1 MHSMENKAGRLI
13 KIHAVFF
20 YYFLR
25 AATFC
30 NIYFEAS
37 RVQRGRFDRVQGY
50 FILSSTSFSL
60 TSCLSCRCATQLL
73 FYSLF
78 YLLSKFLYYLFFY
91 LLSQLLFYLLLFL
104 FFFLYFLLPLLET
117 SFSLT
122 FSFFALLWFL
132 QTFYRI
138 VLPGIIIIYSPSNLG
153 ICISHTSIPLLSP
166 LSFSPSF
173 PLSLCVLTSSRGA
186 GDLVWAR

>member
-60 TSCLSCRCATQLL
+60 ISCLSCRCATQLL
-73 FYSLF
+73 FQFLF
-78 YLLSKFLYYLFFY
+78 YLLFQLFLQLLSKFLFY
-91 LLSQLLFYLLLFL
+91 LLFYLLFFLL
-104 FFFLYFLLPLLET
+104 FFFFFYFLLPLLET

-122 FSFFALLWFL
+122 FSFFALLWFYKL
-132 QTFYRI
+132 FI
-138 VLPGIIIIYSPSNLG
+138 A
-153 ICISHTSIPLLSP
+153 
-166 LSFSPSF
+166 
-173 PLSLCVLTSSRGA
+173 LCCRASS
-186 GDLVWAR
+186 